1 MTEYIDDGKPE
12 NYYFAVDISPDMETA
27 ANGNPEL
34 VLFLCPREYFIQ
46 NNVALCEELAW
57 QHPDFEQMQEA
68 SYVTSKFATPEDLC
82 KWAILEGFIFKKTF
96 MDLSNGWT
104 DYMNVLSDM
113 TYMLIATTNAQK
125 AYAKPT
131 QISKGQKIT
140 TKYLVDLMI
149 NELSKNELGEIF
161 GSFDDRKEYNPK
173 NWKRASKR
181 KFALKDYDETF
192 EGDWPSYE
200 FEMYFNESNEYL
212 IPVNKTYVNNTD
224 NVVVCRIFELKEEDA
239 QVVFLTDAKDQE
251 IVGIIYHID

>member
-1 MTEYIDDGKPE
+1 MTSYINDGKPE
-12 NYYFAVDISPDMETA
+12 NYYFFVDIAPDMESA

-34 VLFLCPREYFIQ
+34 ILMLCPRNFYDQ
-46 NNVALCEELAW
+46 NNYVLCEELAW

-82 KWAILEGFIFKKTF
+82 KWAILEGFIVKAAF

-104 DYMNVLSDM
+104 DYMNVLSDI
-113 TYMLIATTNAQK
+113 TYILIATTNAQK
-125 AYAKPT
+125 AYAQPT
-131 QISKGQKIT
+131 KIQTGQKIT

-161 GSFDDRKEYNPK
+161 GSFDDRKEYKPK
-173 NWKRASKR
+173 NWKRTSKK
-181 KFALKDYDETF
+181 KFALKDYDDTF

-200 FEMYFNESNEYL
+200 FEMFYHENNDCF
-212 IPVNKTYVNNTD
+212 IPVNKAYVNNTD
-224 NVVVCRIFELKEEDA
+224 NVVVYRMFELKDEDT